1 MSKILIDETT
11 ARRVLEAL
19 ENSVDL
25 VREDAY
31 ETEKLYGNY
40 PTRQARVGGLKVLAD
55 DHEKAITA
63 LREALA
69 LDCSNHKPA
78 PVAEPLFKPLI
89 DLHPGLAEEL
99 KAMDTAQQEPG
110 RNHWE
115 DGDVFD
121 RIAAIK
127 EQPAPVQQEPVAVMQ
142 LYESGWDLV
151 EDVDLDWLHTLPFGT
166 KLYTSPPAQQ
176 EPVEY
181 WTVAN
186 GWVSDQAEVPAA
198 VWVEPDF
205 WEHCNRVNCGT
216 AYRLPAPGRQ
226 PLYTSSPSQRKPL
239 TDEEIETVWRSVQ
252 ANDFHDCVKPFAR
265 AIEAVHGIKGDA

>member
-69 LDCSNHKPA
+69 
-78 PVAEPLFKPLI
+78 
-89 DLHPGLAEEL
+89 
-99 KAMDTAQQEPG
+99 
-110 RNHWE
+110 
-115 DGDVFD
+115 
-121 RIAAIK
+121 
-127 EQPAPVQQEPVAVMQ
+127 QPQQEPVAFLANGTRFKISYDSRQ
-142 LYESGWDLV
+142 SGGQIHGIPPELGGRWVAFVAADDDCHL
-151 EDVDLDWLHTLPFGT
+151 
-166 KLYTSPPAQQ
+166 KLTSPPAQQ

-265 AIEAVHGIKGDA
+265 AIEAAHNIKGDA